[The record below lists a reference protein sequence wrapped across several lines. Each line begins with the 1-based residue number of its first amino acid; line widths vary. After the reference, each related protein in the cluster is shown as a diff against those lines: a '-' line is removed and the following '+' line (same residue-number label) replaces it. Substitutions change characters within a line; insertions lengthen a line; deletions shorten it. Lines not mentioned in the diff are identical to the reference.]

1 MIFRILKKYSMILS
15 SHQKIR
21 IIQLVFLILLGGIF
35 ETCSV
40 TFMLPFMNAVMEPE
54 NIMDQAYIKNIC
66 NIIGI
71 HSVKS
76 FIVFLAIILAV
87 MYLVKNI
94 YLLFEYSIQYKFVYG
109 NMLSLQR
116 KLLENY
122 LNRPYEYFL
131 QAKSG
136 EIIRAVTND
145 TSNTFSM
152 LVTLLNMFTEL
163 IVSGMIIIA
172 VFYMAP
178 VITVCMAVIFALI
191 LAGINRVIKPVLHRA
206 GENYKSSYAEMNKW
220 LLQSVQ
226 GIKEVKVMAKEQYFQ
241 DKFDKYGKINVD
253 SLRKNQILAVTP
265 RFFIESLSMGA
276 ILLIIAVLIYNG
288 MDLESVIPVL
298 SAVVMAAIRLLP
310 AVNRISSG
318 MTSVLYGEPML
329 DSVIRILDEAEKT
342 SHLLQ
347 NEERN
352 NIPRLRKSIRFQNI
366 TYTYP
371 SASEPVLNEVSIEI
385 RRGLMVGIIGPSGA
399 GKTTAV
405 DLILGLLHPQQG
417 SILIDGSD
425 IRYGEKD
432 WLNQI
437 GYIPQTIFMLDD
449 TIRANIAFGVPEE
462 EISDA
467 EVWRALKEA
476 SMDGYADTLPEKLD
490 TQIGERGVRLSGGQ
504 RQRIGI
510 ARALYMNP
518 EVLFFDEATSAL
530 DTDTEKSVMDSI
542 NSLHGRKTIIIIA
555 HRLSTIENCDEI
567 YRVEDKKI
575 VYESS
580 LNGRRPRHT
589 D

>member
-21 IIQLVFLILLGGIF
+21 IIQLVFLMLLGGIF

>member
-21 IIQLVFLILLGGIF
+21 IIQLVFLMLLGGIF

-109 NMLSLQR
+109 KMLSLQR
-116 KLLENY
+116 NLLENY

>member
-1 MIFRILKKYSMILS
+1 MILS

-21 IIQLVFLILLGGIF
+21 IIQLVFLMLLGGIF